1 MIGYKLTGIREYGL
15 FEFLEKG
22 PYELQ
27 MERNLIRY
35 ARTKYI
41 GSDGNY
47 HDFWPLGEQL
57 KPEELESLI
66 KSYGFNIEPLWQ
78 MIEIYNGRSEL
89 VDTINAIVKE
99 MKPISEVMRKNQDTD
114 KCALLTLKN

>member
-1 MIGYKLTGIREYGL
+1 
-15 FEFLEKG
+15 
-22 PYELQ
+22 
-27 MERNLIRY
+27 
-35 ARTKYI
+35 
-41 GSDGNY
+41 
-47 HDFWPLGEQL
+47 
-57 KPEELESLI
+57 
-66 KSYGFNIEPLWQ
+66 